1 MQASSVD
8 VGYKANNHL
17 LFLGQWIQSN
27 IASVIL
33 EVSISPRLRLGLID
47 TSRITS
53 AMLDCI
59 LYLIHRFLFSYW
71 SKLYNVTHRISIY
84 HPDPCFRGFWLSII

>member
-53 AMLDCI
+53 AMLDCTI
-59 LYLIHRFLFSYW
+59 TLAVDDYLLT
-71 SKLYNVTHRISIY
+71 N
-84 HPDPCFRGFWLSII
+84 

>member
-53 AMLDCI
+53 AMLDCTI
-59 LYLIHRFLFSYW
+59 TLAVDDYLLIVQTIGREFQRHGAV
-71 SKLYNVTHRISIY
+71 N
-84 HPDPCFRGFWLSII
+84 